1 MKSYY
6 TGIMSTSHFN
16 EIEHTADVSL
26 HIQSEDLAG
35 LFREAACAMLSLMG
49 MSTDKQGES
58 LRTIEVEGMDR
69 EDLLVAWLQELL
81 YLMERYEIGLGRMD
95 IVEISDN
102 HLTAVAEQIPG
113 MIPSKEI
120 KAVTYHGLE
129 IKETE
134 RGLEVTI
141 VFDV

>member
-1 MKSYY
+1 
-6 TGIMSTSHFN
+6 MSTSHFN

-35 LFREAACAMLSLMG
+35 LFHGAASAMLSLMD
-49 MSTDKQGES
+49 MSADREGES
-58 LRTIEVEGMDR
+58 TRTIEVEGIDR

-81 YLMERYEIGLGRMD
+81 YLMERYEAGFSKVD
-95 IVEISDN
+95 IVEINDT
-102 HLTAVAEQIPG
+102 HLTAIVEEIPG
-113 MIPSKEI
+113 MVPSKEI

-129 IKETE
+129 IKESE